1 MRLGII
7 LAVLLSPMVAFA
19 DGDPQYNYP
28 ELGTVDQQTKF
39 YGEGEIFYHPSG
51 TTYVRQGGNWV
62 LYTAPVTASAVPEPG
77 SFLLLGA
84 GMVAAGWAAR
94 RK

>member
-1 MRLGII
+1 MRLGIM
-7 LAVLLSPMVAFA
+7 LAVLLSPLVAFA
-19 DGDPQYNYP
+19 DGDPQINYP
-28 ELGTVDQQTKF
+28 ELGTVDQQTTF
-39 YGEGEIFYHPSG
+39 YQDGQFFYHPSG
-51 TTYVRQGGNWV
+51 TVYIHQNGNWV

>member
-7 LAVLLSPMVAFA
+7 LAILLFPMIAMA

-28 ELGTVDQQTKF
+28 ELGTVDQQTVF
-39 YGEGEIFYHPSG
+39 YAEGATFNHPSG
-51 TTYVRQGGNWV
+51 TTYIRQGGNWV
-62 LYTAPVTASAVPEPG
+62 LQPVTASVPEPA

-84 GMVAAGWAAR
+84 GMIAAGWVAKR
-94 RK
+94 RR